1 MRAWYVR
8 LSGEIINISP
18 FALRFRV
25 QCNSARSN
33 SSPNASVLKCPQ
45 FCLALELN
53 VGPTAVVSAR
63 LQRPESKVPI
73 CSNLGLTNVTSKDRY
88 ASSGLVGLFLM
99 HKARLFEI
107 LELGYCRK
115 LPVRGRSTLLDIL
128 TMRTA
133 SDSGG

>member
-1 MRAWYVR
+1 M
-8 LSGEIINISP
+8 
-18 FALRFRV
+18 
-25 QCNSARSN
+25 
-33 SSPNASVLKCPQ
+33 SVLRQ
-45 FCLALELN
+45 L
-53 VGPTAVVSAR
+53 SA
-63 LQRPESKVPI
+63 PVYGESKAPI

-107 LELGYCRK
+107 PELGYRRK
-115 LPVRGRSTLLDIL
+115 LPVRSRSSTLLDIL